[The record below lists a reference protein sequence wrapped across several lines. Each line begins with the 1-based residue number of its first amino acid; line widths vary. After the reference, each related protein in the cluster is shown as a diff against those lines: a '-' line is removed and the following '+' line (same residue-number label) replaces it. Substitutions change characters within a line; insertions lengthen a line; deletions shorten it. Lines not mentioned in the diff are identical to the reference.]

1 MKNYLLLFLFFCST
15 LVAQN
20 TTYKDTTSYKTNEKY
35 DQFFPK
41 TLRGKI
47 KTMHTLGCQIAYK
60 GDTPVVVYRL
70 PYKGEDKIYSYTS
83 HFDKRG
89 NEVALYTYDALGN
102 LMDWEIKTF
111 NKADSLTYQKF
122 SYVIFSTRH
131 YRERFNSYNDKNLL
145 VKRKDVDVDSY
156 GSKVSLYFYNEA
168 DNIIKEEDYYK
179 DKLFYT
185 ALYTYDA
192 KGKLLEKKEKEKN
205 PKKHS
210 TTIYEYDTL
219 GNLIRITEK
228 EKGEKT
234 YVLTNRIYENNTLIK
249 EYDDHSYLL
258 YTYKE
263 GKLIETESYYRGIG
277 IDYIIDR
284 KVITKYNENGKIIK
298 KLEYQGNILEQE
310 TNYFYDENGKEIKGI
325 LYKYEKEKSRWE
337 NKYSP
342 EGYLIEKAWKR
353 EKGNPK
359 TLYYYDAIGNCI
371 RIEEYYEGK
380 LTNIYERIFTYYK

>member
-1 MKNYLLLFLFFCST
+1 MKFYLLSFLFFSI
-15 LVAQN
+15 VISAQN
-20 TTYKDTTSYKTNEKY
+20 TANKDTIPYKTNGRY

-41 TLRGKI
+41 PLRGKI
-47 KTMHTLGCQIAYK
+47 KMMHTVGCKIEYQE
-60 GDTPVVVYRL
+60 DTPVAVYHL
-70 PYKGEDKIYSYTS
+70 FHKNKINPYTYTY

-89 NEVALYTYDALGN
+89 NDIAFYTYDALGN

-111 NKADSLTYQKF
+111 NKEDSLTYRKI
-122 SYVIFSTRH
+122 SYVIDSIRH
-131 YRERFNSYNDKNLL
+131 SAERFNLYNDKNLL
-145 VKRKDVDVDSY
+145 IERKDIDRY

-179 DKLFYT
+179 NKLFYT
-185 ALYTYDA
+185 AFYTYDA

-228 EKGEKT
+228 EKGEKS
-234 YVLTNRIYENNTLIK
+234 YILTNRIYENNTLIK

-284 KVITKYNENGKIIK
+284 KVITKYNEKGKIIK

-359 TLYYYDAIGNCI
+359 TLYYYDATGNCI
-371 RIEEYYEGK
+371 KIEEYYKEK
-380 LTNIYERIFTYYK
+380 LTNIYERTFTYYE

>member
-1 MKNYLLLFLFFCST
+1 MKNYLLPFLFFCIT
-15 LVAQN
+15 IVAQN
-20 TTYKDTTSYKTNEKY
+20 TANKDTIAYKTNEEY

-41 TLRGKI
+41 PLRGKI
-47 KTMHTLGCQIAYK
+47 KTMHTLGRQIAYK
-60 GDTPVVVYRL
+60 GDIPVVVYCL
-70 PYKGEDKIYSYTS
+70 PYKGKDKIYSYTN

-111 NKADSLTYQKF
+111 NKADSLTYRKI
-122 SYVIFSTRH
+122 SYVIDSIRH
-131 YRERFNSYNDKNLL
+131 SAEIFNLYNDKNLL
-145 VKRKDVDVDSY
+145 VERKDIDRY
-156 GSKVSLYFYNEA
+156 GSKISLYFYNEA

-219 GNLIRITEK
+219 GNLIRVTEK
-228 EKGEKT
+228 EKGEKP
-234 YVLTNRIYENNTLIK
+234 YIITNRIYKNNTLIK

-263 GKLIETESYYRGIG
+263 GKLIETESYYTGIG
-277 IDYIIDR
+277 IDYIINS
-284 KVITKYNENGKIIK
+284 KIITKYNEKDKIIK
-298 KLEYQGNILEQE
+298 KIEYQGNYLEQE
-310 TNYFYDENGKEIKGI
+310 TNYFYDENGKEIKGF
-325 LYKYEKEKSRWE
+325 LYKEGQGKSTWE

-342 EGYLIEKAWKR
+342 EGYIIEKAWKG
-353 EKGNPK
+353 EKGNSK

-371 RIEEYYEGK
+371 KIEEYYKGK
-380 LTNIYERIFTYYK
+380 LTNIYERTFTYYE

>member
-1 MKNYLLLFLFFCST
+1 MKNYLLPFLFIT
-15 LVAQN
+15 TVIVAQN
-20 TTYKDTTSYKTNEKY
+20 TAYKDTTSYKTNEEY

-41 TLRGKI
+41 PLRGKI
-47 KTMHTLGCQIAYK
+47 KTMHTVGCRIEYQ
-60 GDTPVVVYRL
+60 GNTPVAVYHL
-70 PYKGEDKIYSYTS
+70 FHKNKIDPYTYTY

-89 NEVALYTYDALGN
+89 NDIAFYTYDALGN
-102 LMDWEIKTF
+102 LMDWEIKIF
-111 NKADSLTYQKF
+111 NKADSLTYRKI
-122 SYVIFSTRH
+122 SYVIDSIRH
-131 YRERFNSYNDKNLL
+131 SEEIFNLYNDKNLL
-145 VKRKDVDVDSY
+145 VERKDIDRY

-179 DKLFYT
+179 NKLFYT

-192 KGKLLEKKEKEKN
+192 KGKLLEKKEKEKKS
-205 PKKHS
+205 KKHS

-219 GNLIRITEK
+219 GNLIRVTEK
-228 EKGEKT
+228 EKGEKP
-234 YVLTNRIYENNTLIK
+234 YIITNRIYKNNTLIK

-263 GKLIETESYYRGIG
+263 GKLIETESYYTGIG

-284 KVITKYNENGKIIK
+284 KVITKYNEKGKIIK

-371 RIEEYYEGK
+371 KIEEYYEGK

>member
-1 MKNYLLLFLFFCST
+1 MKNYLLPFLFFCST

-70 PYKGEDKIYSYTS
+70 PYKGEDKIYSYTN

-145 VKRKDVDVDSY
+145 VERKDIDHY

-210 TTIYEYDTL
+210 ITIYEYDTL

-228 EKGEKT
+228 EKGEKPHI
-234 YVLTNRIYENNTLIK
+234 LTNRIYENNTLIK
-249 EYDDHSYLL
+249 EYDDHSYVL

-263 GKLIETESYYRGIG
+263 GKLIETESYYTGIG

-284 KVITKYNENGKIIK
+284 KVITKYNEKGQIIE

-310 TNYFYDENGKEIKGI
+310 TNYFYDENGKEIKGTS
-325 LYKYEKEKSRWE
+325 YKKGQEKSTWE

-359 TLYYYDAIGNCI
+359 TLYYYDAIENCI
-371 RIEEYYEGK
+371 KIEEYYKGK

>member
-1 MKNYLLLFLFFCST
+1 MKQLLIPFLFFCIT
-15 LVAQN
+15 IVAQN
-20 TTYKDTTSYKTNEKY
+20 TANKDTITYKTNEKY

-70 PYKGEDKIYSYTS
+70 PYKGEDKIYSYTN

-145 VKRKDVDVDSY
+145 VKRRDVDVDSY

-228 EKGEKT
+228 EKGEKS
-234 YVLTNRIYENNTLIK
+234 YILTNRIYENNTLIK
-249 EYDDHSYLL
+249 EYDDHSYVL

-284 KVITKYNENGKIIK
+284 KVIIKYNEKGKIIK

-310 TNYFYDENGKEIKGI
+310 TNYFYDENGKEIKGTS
-325 LYKYEKEKSRWE
+325 YKKGQEKSTWE

-371 RIEEYYEGK
+371 KIEEYYEGK